1 MFENFKR
8 MVTPRNI
15 QILFAII
22 GVFILIAVLKMYN
35 LYEGLENQ
43 TAATNAAAPTAVA
56 TPSTPVAAPPAA
68 VAAPPATNAAA
79 PPAAV
84 AAAPTA
90 VGAPPAAVDAPAQIT
105 KTTGPS
111 TNNPIIS

>member
-8 MVTPRNI
+8 MATPRNI

-22 GVFILIAVLKMYN
+22 GVFILIAVLKTYN

-43 TAATNAAAPTAVA
+43 ATTTAAAAPTA
-56 TPSTPVAAPPAA
+56 
-68 VAAPPATNAAA
+68 
-79 PPAAV
+79 
-84 AAAPTA
+84 AAPTA
-90 VGAPPAAVDAPAQIT
+90 AAAPSTAAATNASAPPSNAVAPPVQIT

>member
-8 MVTPRNI
+8 MATPRNI

-22 GVFILIAVLKMYN
+22 GVFIVIAVLKMYK

-43 TAATNAAAPTAVA
+43 ASVP
-56 TPSTPVAAPPAA
+56 PVVAPP
-68 VAAPPATNAAA
+68 VVAPPVVA
-79 PPAAV
+79 PPVV
-84 AAAPTA
+84 APL
-90 VGAPPAAVDAPAQIT
+90 QIT